1 MEIRKRWQ
9 RAIVQCILLLFAAVS
24 IFPLVWMCSTSLK
37 SRSEVYMSRSLIP
50 EQLHFENYRKAWID
64 GSFRVYFKNTVFYAV
79 VIVACIVVVSTLAA
93 YGFARLKM
101 PLKNFFFGCFL
112 VIMMIPVPG
121 SFIPLYT
128 ILVKIG
134 ISGTRIGYILPM
146 VNSGLATA
154 IFILKGYFEEIPRE
168 LEESAVIDGASR
180 FQIYRKISLPLAMPA
195 VSTIVILNAM
205 SVWNEYILATV
216 NFSDKALM
224 PVQQGLFVFQG
235 QYFTQ
240 YELLMAANMITV
252 LPIILIYLCM
262 QKYIVA
268 GLTVGAVKG

>member
-1 MEIRKRWQ
+1 MEIRKKWQ
-9 RAIVQCILLLFAAVS
+9 RVIVQCILILFAIVS
-24 IFPLVWMCSTSLK
+24 IFPLVWMFSTSLK
-37 SRSEVYMSRSLIP
+37 DRSEVYMSRSLIP
-50 EQLHFENYRKAWID
+50 EVLHFENYVKAWTE
-64 GSFRVYFKNTVFYAV
+64 GGFNSYFLNTVFYTVTV
-79 VIVACIVVVSTLAA
+79 VTCIVIIATLAA

-101 PLKNFFFGCFL
+101 PLKNFFFTCF
-112 VIMMIPVPG
+112 VIIMMIPIPG

-128 ILVKIG
+128 ILVNLG
-134 ISGTRIGYILPM
+134 ISGTRIGYILPLI
-146 VNSGLATA
+146 NSGLATA

-168 LEESAVIDGASR
+168 LEESAVIDGATK
-180 FQIYRKISLPLAMPA
+180 FQIYRKIMFPLAMPA
-195 VSTIVILNAM
+195 ISTVIILNAM

-252 LPIILIYLCM
+252 LPIIIIYLCM